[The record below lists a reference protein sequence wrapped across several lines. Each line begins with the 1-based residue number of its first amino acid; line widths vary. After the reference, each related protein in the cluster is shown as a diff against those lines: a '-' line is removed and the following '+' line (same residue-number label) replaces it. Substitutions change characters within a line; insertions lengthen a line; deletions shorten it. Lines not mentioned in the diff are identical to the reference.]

1 MKKMF
6 RVLTLAIV
14 AIALMMPAMIQAQQ
28 MPQIPQLP
36 TDPAVRIGKLDNG
49 LTYYIRHNELP
60 KGQADF
66 YIAQKV
72 GSILE
77 EDNQR
82 GLAHFL
88 EHMCFNGTTHFPGNS
103 LISWL
108 ETVGVKFGQ
117 NLNAYTS
124 IDETVYNISAV
135 PTARTGVQDSCLLIL
150 HDWANDLLLDPK
162 EIDKER
168 GVIHEEWR
176 SRNVGSQRILEEVLP
191 KMYPG
196 SKYGYRLPIGTME
209 VVDNFPPQALRDYY
223 EKWYRP
229 DQQAVIVVGDIDVDR
244 IENKIKEIFADI
256 PAQPD
261 AAPREYIEVED
272 TPGTIYA
279 IGHDK
284 EMPVNIV
291 ELYIKSDP
299 MPKELKN
306 TQMYFMQK
314 WVEYA
319 VKHML
324 NQRLSDIASKPDAP
338 FSMGSV
344 TFGNF
349 LVSQTKDAF
358 EMRAVTTQTDSLP
371 SGLAAV
377 YREVLRAARGGFTQS
392 ELERAQNEYIS
403 MYEKLYENR
412 EKVQS
417 GNYSREY
424 AGNFTQDD
432 PIPGIEVEYQLAQ
445 ALARQI
451 PLEMIN
457 QAFAQSVTPDN
468 RVLLA
473 MMPDNAD
480 NRYPT
485 EEQFAAALA
494 AVDAETIEPFK
505 EEMKAEPLIATLPAP
520 GKIVN
525 TEENK
530 QWGATV
536 WTLSNGAKVW
546 FKQTDF
552 NKSEVL
558 FSAISDGTGYTQ
570 FPDSY
575 APSILFM
582 PIAANDFSLGTYTAS
597 DLKKYLS
604 GKQVDLSL
612 SPDTYGFDLSGKSTP
627 KDIKYLMELIYMAF
641 TNYGLDADE
650 FTANQQTMAGI
661 IKTQESTPE
670 FTFSKYVKSL
680 ASSPKEQMISSA
692 DIEKADRETIVNMI
706 KKMMGNA
713 ADYTFAF
720 VGNIDAETLRPLVE
734 QYIATIPGNAAT
746 AVHKIDASDKTL
758 LAKGGK
764 GTDTYTTK
772 METPQ
777 TFVFMNIWGNE
788 EYTPKNQKLASIAG
802 QILSKR
808 LLNIVRED
816 MGAVYSIHA
825 NGVLYRVN
833 PQNALIQSS
842 FPMKPEMKEEV
853 LKVIEEQLNDMA
865 NNTKEEELAPVKEFM
880 VKSAIESKELNNAW
894 LGSILGWNRLN
905 VDTFNNAEADINA
918 ITTADVQNYV
928 KDLLKQGNFR
938 WVVLDPEK

>member
-1 MKKMF
+1 MF
-6 RVLTLAIV
+6 RALMLAVV
-14 AIALMMPAMIQAQQ
+14 AISLMPTIISAQQ
-28 MPQIPQLP
+28 MPTIPQLP
-36 TDPAVRIGKLDNG
+36 VDPAVRVGKLDNG

-103 LISWL
+103 LIDWL
-108 ETVGVKFGQ
+108 ESVGVKFGA

-124 IDETVYNISAV
+124 IDETVYNISSV
-135 PTARTGVQDSCLLIL
+135 PTARESVQDSCLLIL
-150 HDWANDLLLDPK
+150 HDWANDLTLDPE

-168 GVIHEEWR
+168 GVIHQEWR
-176 SRNVGSQRILEEVLP
+176 RSNNGQSRILTDLLP
-191 KMYPG
+191 VIYPNN
-196 SKYGYRLPIGTME
+196 KYGYRMPIGTME

-244 IENKIKEIFADI
+244 IENKIKEIFSDI

-261 AAPREYIEVED
+261 AAPREYLPVED

-284 EMPVNIV
+284 EMPQSVAF
-291 ELYIKSDP
+291 LMFKSDP
-299 MPKELKN
+299 MPDEMKN
-306 TQMYFMQK
+306 TQMYYMQQ
-314 WVEYA
+314 WMEYA
-319 VKHML
+319 IAYML
-324 NQRLSDIASKPDAP
+324 NQRLNDIASKPNAP
-338 FSMGSV
+338 FAHGRV
-344 TFGNF
+344 DFGDF
-349 LVSQTKDAF
+349 LVSRTKDAL
-358 EMRAVTTQTDSLP
+358 ELVTLTTSSDSLP

-392 ELERAQNEYIS
+392 EFERAQNEYIS
-403 MYEKLYENR
+403 RSEKQYENR
-412 EKVQS
+412 ENVQS

-424 AGNFTQDD
+424 ASSFTKNE
-432 PIPGIEVEYQLAQ
+432 PIPGIEVEHQLIS
-445 ALARQI
+445 ALVKQI
-451 PLEMIN
+451 PLQVIN
-457 QAFAQSVTPDN
+457 QVFSQSVTPDN

-473 MMPDNAD
+473 MMPDNEAGV
-480 NRYPT
+480 YPT

-494 AVDAETIEPFK
+494 AVDAEDIEPYA
-505 EEMKAEPLIATLPAP
+505 EELKSEPLIENLPAP
-520 GKIVN
+520 GKIIS
-525 TEENK
+525 TEENT

-546 FKQTDF
+546 FKHTEF
-552 NKSEVL
+552 NLSEVL
-558 FSAISDGTGYTQ
+558 FSAISDGTGFTQ
-570 FPDSY
+570 FPDSD

-582 PIAANDFSLGTYTAS
+582 QQICNDNSLGTYTSS

-604 GKQVDLSL
+604 GKQVSL
-612 SPDTYGFDLSGKSTP
+612 SIGPSTYGVDLSGKSTP
-627 KDIKYLMELIYMAF
+627 KDIKYLMELIYMTF
-641 TNYGLDADE
+641 TGYGLDSDE
-650 FTANQQTMAGI
+650 FTANQQSFSSI
-661 IKTQESTPE
+661 LKTQETTPN
-670 FTFSKYVKSL
+670 FVFSKYVQQL
-680 ASSPKEQMISSA
+680 VPSPKSQMITSS
-692 DIEKADRETIVNMI
+692 DVEKADRNTIVNMV
-706 KKMMGNA
+706 KKMLDNA
-713 ADYTFAF
+713 ANYTFAF

-746 AVHKIDASDKTL
+746 SVHKIDASDKSL
-758 LAKGGK
+758 LYKGGK
-764 GTDTYTTK
+764 ATDTYSMK

-777 TFVFMNIWGNE
+777 TLALFLVWGNE
-788 EYTPKNQKLASIAG
+788 DYTPANQKIASIAG

-816 MGAVYSIHA
+816 MGAVYSIGA
-825 NGVLYRVN
+825 GGVLYRVN

-853 LKVIEEQLNDMA
+853 IKVITEQLNDMTT
-865 NNTKEEELAPVKEFM
+865 NVKEEELAPVKEYM
-880 VKSAIESKELNNAW
+880 IKSAIEAKELNNSW
-894 LGSILGWNRLN
+894 LGGILGWNRLN
-905 VDTFNNAEADINA
+905 VDTFNDAESVINS
-918 ITTADVQNYV
+918 ITTQDVQNYV
-928 KDLLKQGNFR
+928 KDLINQGNMR
-938 WVVLDPEK
+938 WVILDPEM